1 MLTGVVVSASS
12 FLWVV
17 IILYGFIN
25 VDMLKIKNPAM
36 GSPGFYLGLQ
46 LISISDQKRYP
57 AANFNWCHQLLV

>member
-1 MLTGVVVSASS
+1 
-12 FLWVV
+12 
-17 IILYGFIN
+17 
-25 VDMLKIKNPAM
+25 M